1 MDIVKDFLDSVLII
15 DDREKEIIELKK
27 SLESKDIWV
36 SYYKPDQI
44 KNCDPIRHRNLLFLD
59 LSLDDSKTETEIL
72 SIYIRP
78 ILKKHFNRKRS
89 YGIVIWSQH
98 DDKIIEFNEK
108 IKEDCIKNNRYTPP
122 VFIINLDKSKYIQS
136 GDFTNVM
143 DDLNKKLLES
153 PAASFFVN
161 WVMTV
166 ENAKS
171 AVVSDIF
178 SLAPD
183 YTDANKELQNILYLL
198 ARNHTGLPKS
208 ELADYSL
215 YIDAYKS
222 FDELLYS
229 SLSSRKRND
238 ILDIFIGYIP
248 TEITDLNKKILTY
261 SELNQKLLFDT
272 ITDTDQA
279 YIMPGNI
286 YEIITDNQYLVFPD
300 KPKKA
305 KSIAI
310 ELTPPC
316 DFSNKKINSRLVGG
330 ILYDHPGDEEKS
342 DKYFNKIF
350 VGANKYV
357 IRPIRIEN
365 TSEAQF
371 LCFDFRC
378 LTAVSETEL
387 KDKTKFKLIART
399 RNTLFADILQKFSSH
414 SARLG
419 LASMIPETEQ
429 E

>member
-1 MDIVKDFLDSVLII
+1 MIA
-15 DDREKEIIELKK
+15 
-27 SLESKDIWV
+27 
-36 SYYKPDQI
+36 
-44 KNCDPIRHRNLLFLD
+44 
-59 LSLDDSKTETEIL
+59 KTETEIL

-78 ILKKHFNRKRS
+78 ILQKHFNRKRS

-143 DDLNKKLLES
+143 DDLNKRLLES
-153 PAASFFVN
+153 PAAGFFVN
-161 WVMTV
+161 WAMTV
-166 ENAKS
+166 EDAKS
-171 AVVSDIF
+171 TVVSDIF

-198 ARNHTGLPKS
+198 AKNHTGLPES

-229 SLSSRKRND
+229 SLSSRKKND
-238 ILDIFIGYIP
+238 TLDIFLGYTP
-248 TEITDLNKKILTY
+248 TKITDLNKEILTY

-300 KPKKA
+300 KPKEA

-330 ILYDHPGDEEKS
+330 ILYDHPRNEEKS

-357 IRPIRIEN
+357 VRPIRIEN
-365 TSEAQF
+365 TDDVQF

-378 LTAVSETEL
+378 LAAVSEIEL

-419 LASMIPETEQ
+419 LASMIPGTKRE
-429 E
+429 